1 MNNYQNNRDKL
12 LKNQKEYYHN
22 RISQMTKDELKTFRT
37 KRSIYFKSWYEKN
50 RKKTY
55 TKIIE
60 DNKQVVE
67 YDHKILNGDYTMRF
81 D

>member
-22 RISQMTKDELKTFRT
+22 RISQMTKDELKTFRE
-37 KRSIYFKSWYEKN
+37 KRSIYFKKWYEKN

-67 YDHKILNGDYTMRF
+67 YDNKILNGDYTMRF